1 MIENDETV
9 LLIYLSILMFILG
22 GLFGGFIDCVSCD
35 MIANLDNNYE
45 GNCFDICVHE
55 LGFKSLISIIF
66 NNILKVKCCH
76 CPNKH
81 KIQHLLVEIITAT
94 LFVLIFLKTR
104 IIDFTF
110 LERIILVSI
119 LIGLSLVDINCYI
132 IPNEYIIVGVIN
144 WLIFSLIRMD
154 WHLMLE
160 GILSS
165 FIISLSIYLL
175 SIIMKNITKE
185 ESIGGGDIKL
195 LFLICLYF
203 DLLSSLFIVFLS
215 SIIGIFFIIILK
227 TKKIAFG
234 PAISLAYLLFY
245 LGGHLIDFKCL
256 FEAL

>member
-1 MIENDETV
+1 MIANDETT
-9 LLIYLSILMFILG
+9 YLSILMFILG
-22 GLFGGFIDCVSCD
+22 GLFGGFIDCISCD

-45 GNCFDICVHE
+45 RNCFDICVHK
-55 LGFKSLISIIF
+55 LGFKSLVSIIF
-66 NNILKVKCCH
+66 NNILKLKCRH

-144 WLIFSLIRMD
+144 WLIFSLIRID